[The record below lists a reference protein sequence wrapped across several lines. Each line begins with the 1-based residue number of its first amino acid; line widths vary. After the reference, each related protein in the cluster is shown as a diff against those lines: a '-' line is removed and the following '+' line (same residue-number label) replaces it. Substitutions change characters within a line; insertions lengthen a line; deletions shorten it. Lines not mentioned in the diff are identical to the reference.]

1 MGSVTNVVDAADVP
15 ADTADLVPL
24 TAPREGLPPVITMS
38 AELHAAAA
46 SLARGT
52 GPVAIDAER
61 ASGHRYGQRAYLIQ
75 LRRAGAGSFLVDP
88 VAQPDL
94 AVIND
99 AITGV
104 QWVLHAASQDL
115 ACLDEVGLRPTA
127 GLFDTEVAARIL
139 GRPRV
144 GLAALV
150 AEVLGYS
157 LAKEHSAV
165 DWSTR
170 PLRTSW
176 LVYAALDV
184 ELLLELADVLRAD
197 VESAGKQ
204 TAVDQECAHVI
215 AQAQADA
222 APKPD
227 PWRRTSGLHK
237 VRGRRGLAVV
247 RALWDARDRHARIAD
262 VHPSRVLPDAALV
275 AAAIALPATFDAL
288 ATLPEFSTTGAR
300 RHLRTWWKT
309 ISAALTQDEA
319 ELPATAGPSDAPPPP
334 RSWAQREPQAWARLE
349 AARSAMAALAD
360 REQIPVENLLKPDSL
375 RRLCWSPP
383 SATTTSALDASLRAL
398 GARPWQVA
406 LVAPAIVAAWE
417 HPIKAARSGTET
429 AAAPSASAPGEDTE
443 HPAD

>member
-1 MGSVTNVVDAADVP
+1 MTDVVETADVVETTQP
-15 ADTADLVPL
+15 LVPL
-24 TAPREGLPPVITMS
+24 TAPREPLPAVITS
-38 AELHAAAA
+38 SDELAAAA
-46 SLARGT
+46 AALSRGT

-75 LRRAGAGSFLVDP
+75 LRRAGSGSFLIDP

-94 AVIND
+94 SVINT
-99 AITGV
+99 AIEGA

-115 ACLDEVGLRPTA
+115 ACLDEVGLRPSV

-184 ELLLELADVLRAD
+184 ELLLELADSLRAD
-197 VESAGKQ
+197 VEAAGKQ
-204 TAVDQECAHVI
+204 RAVAQECEHVI
-215 AQAQADA
+215 VQAQADA

-247 RALWDARDRHARIAD
+247 QALWDARDRHARIAD
-262 VHPSRVLPDAALV
+262 VHPTRVLPDAALV

-288 ATLPEFSTTGAR
+288 AALPEFSTAGAR
-300 RHLRTWWKT
+300 RNLRMWWKT
-309 ISAALTQDEA
+309 VASALSQDES
-319 ELPATAGPSDAPPPP
+319 ELPATVSGSDAPPPP
-334 RSWAQREPQAWARLE
+334 RAWSQRDPQAWARLE
-349 AARSAMAALAD
+349 AARATLAD
-360 REQIPVENLLKPDSL
+360 IAQAQQIPLENLLKPDSL

-383 SATTTSALDASLRAL
+383 ATPSASAIEASLVAM
-398 GARPWQVA
+398 GARPWQID
-406 LVAPAIVAAWE
+406 LVVPAVVAAWQ
-417 HPIKAARSGTET
+417 PQSPAET
-429 AAAPSASAPGEDTE
+429 STPSPAPVPDSQGPSAD
-443 HPAD
+443 PAGNLAE

>member
-1 MGSVTNVVDAADVP
+1 MTDVVDSTAASP
-15 ADTADLVPL
+15 SEPDLIAL
-24 TAPREGLPPVITMS
+24 TAPREGLPPVITS
-38 AELHAAAA
+38 TADLIAAAA
-46 SLARGT
+46 ALAAGS

-75 LRRAGAGSFLVDP
+75 LRRVGAGSFLIDP

-94 AVIND
+94 GVIND
-99 AITGV
+99 AISGA

-115 ACLDEVGLRPTA
+115 ACLDEVGLRPTV

-170 PLRTSW
+170 PLRNSW

-197 VESAGKQ
+197 VAAAGKER
-204 TAVDQECAHVI
+204 AVAQECAHAI
-215 AQAQADA
+215 AQSQADA

-237 VRGRRGLAVV
+237 VRGRRGLEVV
-247 RALWDARDRHARIAD
+247 RAMWEARDRQARIAD
-262 VHPSRVLPDAALV
+262 IHPTRVLPDAALV

-288 ATLPEFSTTGAR
+288 EALPEFSTAGAR
-300 RHLRTWWKT
+300 RHIRTWWKT
-309 ISAALTQDEA
+309 VSAALKQDEA
-319 ELPATAGPSDAPPPP
+319 QLPATAGPSDAPPPP
-334 RSWAQREPQAWARLE
+334 RSWAQRDPLAWARLE
-349 AARSAMAALAD
+349 AARAAMSDLAD

-375 RRLCWSPP
+375 RRLCWTPP
-383 SATTTSALDASLRAL
+383 SRADASSIAATLREM
-398 GARPWQVA
+398 GARPWQLD
-406 LVAPAIVAAWE
+406 LVVPAIVAAWK
-417 HPIKAARSGTET
+417 HDHARET
-429 AAAPSASAPGEDTE
+429 TNVEPAPS
-443 HPAD
+443 